1 VVDVTLTDI
10 PTDAQPA
17 VRARLRKDIDELDY
31 RRELVLLS
39 KRYSQR
45 DISKFLGIAQPS
57 VSSALKTAQNLSM
70 PIENFSGATPE
81 EICRRYG
88 AGFLTREQLVDELAR
103 FPYVKGGTT
112 DGYDTLIVDPPGA
125 WSEVA
130 DAVRWGLIDD
140 AIYEEV
146 FNLRHGL
153 G

>member
-1 VVDVTLTDI
+1 MTLMDI
-10 PTDAQPA
+10 PIDAQPA

-31 RRELVLLS
+31 RRQLVLLS
-39 KRYSQR
+39 QRYSQR
-45 DISKFLGIAQPS
+45 EISKFLGIAQPS

-81 EICRRYG
+81 EICRRHA
-88 AGFLTREQLVDELAR
+88 AGFLSREQLVDELSR

-125 WSEVA
+125 WSEVD
-130 DAVRWGLIDD
+130 DAARLGLIDD

>member
-1 VVDVTLTDI
+1 MDI
-10 PTDAQPA
+10 PTDAKAA

-45 DISKFLGIAQPS
+45 EISGFLGIAQPS

-70 PIENFSGATPE
+70 PIENFSGATAE

-88 AGFLTREQLVDELAR
+88 AGFMTREQLVDELAR
-103 FPYVKGGTT
+103 FPYVKGGAT
-112 DGYDTLIVDPPGA
+112 DGYDSLVVDPPGA

-130 DAVRWGLIDD
+130 DAVRWGLIDEG
-140 AIYEEV
+140 IYEEV
-146 FNLRHGL
+146 FNRRHGL